1 MGLKVTLTCWE
12 ATCIELVG
20 MVTCWDAIW
29 MVFGHINKSVGH
41 RHGVGGS
48 SNTLG
53 GNMHIVLTTIVGR
66 RYGWFEG
73 LLAAIVYLFAILN
86 ARCIYICLYS

>member
-1 MGLKVTLTCWE
+1 MGLEAILTCWDAIWVGLKVTLTCWE
-12 ATCIELVG
+12 ATCIELVA

-53 GNMHIVLTTIVGR
+53 GNMHISVNNHSWEALWMV
-66 RYGWFEG
+66 
-73 LLAAIVYLFAILN
+73 
-86 ARCIYICLYS
+86 